1 MTRKNRQSNGRAGAP
16 TSARISGA
24 RGVTLLELLV
34 AVAIVAILGTIAVPS
49 YVKYITRANRSAAK
63 SLLLQVADRQEQ
75 YFADHKA
82 YATTLTALGY
92 SANPFM
98 INDRGDVV
106 AATSGDRVYQ
116 ISLVSPSASSFKIK
130 ADPQLVQATRD
141 TECASLTLDRAGLKS
156 QTGSGDRCW

>member
-1 MTRKNRQSNGRAGAP
+1 MSRSGAP
-16 TSARISGA
+16 PRARITGA

-63 SLLLQVADRQEQ
+63 SLLVQVADRQEQ
-75 YFADHKA
+75 YFADHKG
-82 YATTLTALGY
+82 YATALTALGY

-106 AATSGDRVYQ
+106 ASSSSDRIYE
-116 ISLVSPSASSFKIK
+116 ISLVGPTASSFTIK
-130 ADPQLVQATRD
+130 ATPQLRQATRD
-141 TECASLTLDRAGLKS
+141 TECQALTLTQAGLKD
-156 QTGSGDRCW
+156 QTGTGDRCW